1 MKCPTCGASATG
13 KFCHNCGAALG
24 KRACAKCGAAL
35 TGSAKFC
42 HACGAPSAG
51 SAGVGAATGTRAGGI
66 PWFLVGGG
74 VVVLLVV
81 VAVVQ
86 LQPGTPPPSPAA
98 PAAQAAG
105 PVDLS
110 QLTPREA
117 ADRLFDR
124 VMISREAGK
133 LDTAAFFAPMAL
145 RAYGMLDTLDLDARF
160 HIGLLE
166 IAAGNP
172 AGADAQADTLAQ
184 AVRTHLY
191 AFMLRAD
198 AARARGDTAAARR
211 ADQAFLQHYDAET
224 TANRPEYA
232 PHAPWLATYRDGI
245 AR

>member
-1 MKCPTCGASATG
+1 MKCPTCGANATG

-24 KRACAKCGAAL
+24 KRTCAKCGAAL
-35 TGSAKFC
+35 TGTAKFC
-42 HACGAPSAG
+42 HACGTPSAG
-51 SAGVGAATGTRAGGI
+51 VEAGTGTRAGGV
-66 PWFLVGGG
+66 PWFLVGGA
-74 VVVLLVV
+74 VVVLLVI

-86 LQPGTPPPSPAA
+86 LRPGTPPPAPGT
-98 PAAQAAG
+98 PAAQPSA
-105 PVDLS
+105 PLDLS
-110 QLTPREA
+110 QLSPRQA

-145 RAYGMLDTLDLDARF
+145 RAYGMLDALDPDARF

-172 AGADAQADTLAQ
+172 AGADAQADTLAE

-211 ADQAFLQHYDAET
+211 LDQAFLRSYDAET
-224 TANRPEYA
+224 AANRPEYA
-232 PHAPWLATYRDGI
+232 PHATWLATYRDG
-245 AR
+245 ARQ

>member
-1 MKCPTCGASATG
+1 MKCPTCGANATG

-24 KRACAKCGAAL
+24 KRTCTKCGETL

-42 HACGAPSAG
+42 HACGTPSAG
-51 SAGVGAATGTRAGGI
+51 GGAGTGARPGGI
-66 PWFLVGGG
+66 PWFLVGGA
-74 VVVLLVV
+74 VVVLLVI

-86 LQPGTPPPSPAA
+86 LRPGTPPPAPAP
-98 PAAQAAG
+98 PAAQPSG

-110 QLTPREA
+110 QLSPREA

-124 VMISREAGK
+124 VMISKEAGK

-145 RAYGMLDTLDLDARF
+145 RAYGMLDALDPDARF

-184 AVRTHLY
+184 AVPSHLY

-198 AARARGDTAAARR
+198 AARARGDSVAARR
-211 ADQAFLQHYDAET
+211 VDQAFLQHYDAET
-224 TANRPEYA
+224 AANRPEYA
-232 PHAPWLATYRDGI
+232 PHATWLATYKDGI
-245 AR
+245 GR

>member
-1 MKCPTCGASATG
+1 MTCPTCGAQATG

-35 TGSAKFC
+35 SGGAKFC
-42 HACGAPSAG
+42 HSCGAPTAP
-51 SAGVGAATGTRAGGI
+51 AVGATPGRTGGI
-66 PWFLVGGG
+66 PWFLVGGA
-74 VVVLLVV
+74 VVVLLVI

-86 LQPGTPPPSPAA
+86 LRPGTPPPAPGVPA
-98 PAAQAAG
+98 PQPSG

-145 RAYGMLDTLDLDARF
+145 RAYGMLGELDADARF

-172 AGADAQADTLAQ
+172 AAAEAQADTLAQ
-184 AVRTHLY
+184 SVRTHLY

-198 AARARGDTAAARR
+198 AARARGDTAAARQ
-211 ADQAFLQHYDAET
+211 ADQAFLQHYDAEIG
-224 TANRPEYA
+224 ANRAEYA
-232 PHAPWLATYRDGI
+232 PHGTWLETYRSGI
-245 AR
+245 GR

>member
-1 MKCPTCGASATG
+1 MPCPTCGAQATG

-24 KRACAKCGAAL
+24 KRACARCGAAL
-35 TGSAKFC
+35 SGGARFC
-42 HACGAPSAG
+42 HGCGAPTAG
-51 SAGVGAATGTRAGGI
+51 AGAATPGRTAGI
-66 PWFLVGGG
+66 PWFLVGGA
-74 VVVLLVV
+74 VVVLLVI

-86 LQPGTPPPSPAA
+86 LNPGTPPPAAGA
-98 PAAQAAG
+98 PAAQPAG

-145 RAYGMLDTLDLDARF
+145 RAYSMLEEQDADARF

-166 IAAGNP
+166 VAAGNP
-172 AGADAQADTLAQ
+172 AGAEAQADTLALT
-184 AVRTHLY
+184 VPTHLY

-211 ADQAFLQHYDAET
+211 ADQAFLQNYEAEIA
-224 TANRPEYA
+224 ANRPEYA
-232 PHAPWLATYRDGI
+232 PHAPWLETYRGGI
-245 AR
+245 GR